1 MQEKFRR
8 TIAPGIFLL
17 NLLMPAA
24 LTRGQYYDLK
34 QHADKIIQHLR
45 TVRNEAGKSRRRW
58 IWELMQNAK
67 DIPNTH
73 PGGVSIEI
81 RLSPRELRFSHD
93 GEPFSLDNLYGL
105 VLQVSTKDSAGRN
118 PEETGK
124 FGTGF
129 ISTHLLAEEVQVEGV
144 AVDNRDRKWL
154 VRLPLDRSAA
164 SSEALMPKIAAA
176 RQLVEALESE
186 EGPTG
191 EAFEELP
198 ATADSMAADHP
209 TVFTYY
215 LGGEEQ
221 QRAAQVG
228 VADLVNT
235 LPYTLIN
242 LPQIKQVRIINEAA
256 DTKYVYRCQA
266 LTSIDVTAEEKV
278 VRYEVTIENA
288 RQGSQTVRS
297 FATYLTNSLQ
307 LSLEVA
313 DFEGWQLLDIREAR
327 ADLARDFALLP
338 NERLPP
344 PTLYRDFP
352 LIGTD
357 SYHLPFVLNGKTL
370 YPTEP
375 RDGILLTGD
384 TLEPQ
389 HNRTLLLAARDASLR
404 FTEWLLAREARNTYL
419 LATTGLPG
427 AAANLEPDARKWY
440 SGLQQA
446 WREKLVALPLVETEQ
461 GPRPLAQVRI
471 PYFRSNAA
479 HADNQEVWALAAP
492 LLGPARVPRSDIAQ
506 RWIDVLGLADELPS
520 WGPQSLVYSL
530 ENMLV
535 EVAAAGDV
543 SQLQLYEVA
552 GAAAPNAYDW
562 LNELY
567 RFLAKREL
575 LEPMLK
581 AHAIVP
587 SKYGKLYTLNSLHT
601 EPADAPI
608 PTEVLDLLRDLGDDW
623 YAKLMHEQITLPGH
637 AHPEKNLAAASE
649 ALNTLLT
656 KEEFLQDSLRAE
668 QILLRIVRLKA
679 PESKEDAHYS
689 QLYEFASALLPDAG
703 QITPVAT
710 LAGFYFGNATRLLV
724 RLVNRRLA
732 ATVSVTGLAAALD
745 LSEAATMNWLD
756 GYLYFLQEAG
766 FEALLREM
774 PIVPNRR
781 GQLRKLTDLHHNGTA
796 DEPLDEELLA
806 VLQLLDA
813 ADWNALLLADG
824 LRLRLD
830 STYKRLDLGSA
841 IMQRTNGIGVAD
853 YQAHHVP
860 LMRLIDWCHI
870 HHAEAA
876 VLLPQFVAQANTIF
890 FALAVGQGQH
900 GRAVVELLKDE
911 KRLSK
916 LLTISAYLTD
926 HQLQE
931 LLHLVEEE
939 HEFTASFRFLQRIGA
954 LMEEAFRNAL
964 KLAGIAGEVI
974 PGEATTRINFK
985 GIGAYDF
992 EIVNTDNGKR
1002 FLIELK
1008 SYRLLHN
1015 EPQPIHLAISQARQ
1029 AAQQEP
1035 PFALCVIGRDRDA
1048 DQVDAPYVQE
1058 HLVYLRNLA
1067 TDFAEVATEIQQL
1080 TAIAQ
1085 KAPGAIRLQ
1094 TPKLNDNKVRVEQA
1108 FIQDPARRH
1117 TFSELIEDIKAHL
1130 S

>member
-1 MQEKFRR
+1 
-8 TIAPGIFLL
+8 
-17 NLLMPAA
+17 MPAA

-67 DIPNTH
+67 DIPNAH

-105 VLQVSTKDSAGRN
+105 VLQVSTKDSTGRN
-118 PEETGK
+118 PEATGK

-144 AVDNRDRKWL
+144 ALDNRGRRWL
-154 VRLPLDRSAA
+154 VRLPLDRAA
-164 SSEALMPKIAAA
+164 TSSEALMPKIAAA

-198 ATADSMAADHP
+198 ATAHGPSADRP

-215 LGGEEQ
+215 LGGEDQ

-242 LPQIKQVRIINEAA
+242 LPQIKQVCIINEAA
-256 DTKYVYRCQA
+256 GTEYIYRCQA
-266 LTSIDVTAEEKV
+266 LPTSEVTVGEEV
-278 VRYEVTIENA
+278 VCYEVISEDV
-288 RQGSQTVRS
+288 RRGGRTVRS
-297 FATYLTNSLQ
+297 FATYLTKSLQ
-307 LSLEVA
+307 LSIEVT
-313 DFEGWQLLDIREAR
+313 DFEGWVLLDTREAR
-327 ADLARDFALLP
+327 ADLIREFALLP

-352 LIGTD
+352 LVGTD

-389 HNRTLLLAARDASLR
+389 HNQALLLAARDASLR
-404 FTEWLLAREARNTYL
+404 FTEWLLARGARNTYL

-427 AAANLEPDARKWY
+427 TAANLEPDARKWY
-440 SGLQQA
+440 GGLQQT
-446 WREKLVALPLVETEQ
+446 WREKLVTLPLVETEQ
-461 GPRPLAQVRI
+461 GPRQLAQVRT
-471 PYFRSNAA
+471 PYFRANAA
-479 HADNQEVWALAAP
+479 HLDNQEFWALAAP
-492 LLGPARVPRSDIAQ
+492 LLGPARIPRPDIAQ
-506 RWIDVLGLADELPS
+506 RWIDVLGLTDELPS
-520 WGPQSLVYSL
+520 WGPQSLLYSL
-530 ENMLV
+530 ENLLA
-535 EVAAAGDV
+535 EVGAAGDV
-543 SQLQLYEVA
+543 SQLQLQAVA
-552 GAAAPNAYDW
+552 GAAAPDVYDW

-581 AHAIVP
+581 AHALVP
-587 SKYGKLYTLNSLHT
+587 SKYGKLYVLNGLHT
-601 EPADAPI
+601 EPAEAPI
-608 PTEVLDLLRDLGDDW
+608 PAEVLDLLRDLGDDW
-623 YAKLMHEQITLPGH
+623 YAKLMHERIALPGH

-649 ALNTLLT
+649 ALNTLLA
-656 KEEFLQDSLRAE
+656 KAEFLQDPARAE

-679 PESKEDAHYS
+679 PESKEDAQYS
-689 QLYEFASALLPDAG
+689 RLYAFASALLPGAG
-703 QITPVAT
+703 QTTAVAT
-710 LAGFYFGNATRLLV
+710 LAGFYFGNATRLLIG
-724 RLVNRRLA
+724 LVNQRLA
-732 ATVSVTGLAAALD
+732 AAASITGLAAALD
-745 LSEAATMNWLD
+745 LPETATLTWLD
-756 GYLYFLQEAG
+756 GYLCFLQETG
-766 FEALLREM
+766 FEALLREL
-774 PIVPNRR
+774 PVVPNRHQR
-781 GQLRKLTDLHHNGTA
+781 LCRLADLHHNGTA

-806 VLQLLDA
+806 VLLLLDPT
-813 ADWNALLLADG
+813 ADWNTLLLADG
-824 LRLRLD
+824 LHLRLD

-841 IMQRTNGIGVAD
+841 IMQRTNGIGAAD
-853 YQAHHVP
+853 YQAHHAP
-860 LMRLIDWCHI
+860 LMRLIDWCHL
-870 HHAEAA
+870 HHAAAA

-911 KRLSK
+911 KRLSR
-916 LLTISAYLTD
+916 LLTISACLND
-926 HQLQE
+926 DQLQD
-931 LLHLVEEE
+931 LLRLVEEE
-939 HEFTASFRFLQRIGA
+939 HELTASFRFLQRIGA
-954 LMEEAFRNAL
+954 LMEAAFRDAL
-964 KLAGIAGEVI
+964 ELAGIAGEVL
-974 PGEATTRINFK
+974 PGEATTHINFK

-992 EIVNTDNGKR
+992 EIVNTGNGKR

-1008 SYRLLHN
+1008 SYRLLN
-1015 EPQPIHLAISQARQ
+1015 DEPQPVHLAISQARQ

-1048 DQVDAPYVQE
+1048 DLVDAVYVKE
-1058 HLVYLRNLA
+1058 NLVYLRNLA
-1067 TDFAEVATEIQQL
+1067 TDFTEVAIEIQQL
-1080 TAIAQ
+1080 TAIAK
-1085 KAPGAIRLQ
+1085 KAPGNIRLQ
-1094 TPKLNDNKVRVEQA
+1094 TPKLNDNKVRVEQK
-1108 FIQDPARRH
+1108 FIQDPERRH
-1117 TFSELIEDIKAHL
+1117 SFSELIEDITVSLA
-1130 S
+1130 